1 MSGCQAADAHGGTVW
16 PGPSSCAPRL
26 PILIGMET
34 LGSHQ
39 VYANPWIAVRE
50 DAVRRS
56 DGSTSVYW
64 VVDTSDIALVIPTE
78 GDLLHL
84 VEQYRYRSAVDAGSS
99 PPEART
105 RGLTLTLPRS
115 PHANCARRQG
125 SLPAVW
131 FRSGRWT
138 SHPAR

>member
-1 MSGCQAADAHGGTVW
+1 
-16 PGPSSCAPRL
+16 
-26 PILIGMET
+26 MET
-34 LGSHQ
+34 LGSNQ

-56 DGSTSVYW
+56 DGSTGIYW
-64 VVDTSDIALVIPTE
+64 VVDTSDIALVIPTD
-78 GDLLHL
+78 GDRLHL
-84 VEQYRYRSAVDAGSS
+84 VSSTATRSGVDAGSS

-105 RGLTLTLPRS
+105 SGLTLTLRRS
-115 PHANCARRQG
+115 PRASYARRQG

-131 FRSGRWT
+131 FHSGRST